1 MGNALRGGM
10 SVRESGVGVSGRAA
24 GRGMS
29 ERDYMRNIGDNVNG
43 FLEGVGAVFQK
54 NGLMRDTRLGEGA
67 RSRERRAE
75 PGDTVVYSANER

>member
-1 MGNALRGGM
+1 
-10 SVRESGVGVSGRAA
+10 
-24 GRGMS
+24 
-29 ERDYMRNIGDNVNG
+29 MRNIGDNVNG

-54 NGLMRDTRLGEGA
+54 NGLMRDMSAMRLGEGA